1 MGDDALL
8 SHYSSYDELR
18 EASQRHVVKSMGD
31 EPIGVA
37 KAQGVRVTAADGKEY
52 LDAIS
57 GEWVVN
63 LGYNHPR
70 IREAV
75 NAQLDNAEYTTP
87 VWESESRTRLAEK
100 LAELAPGDLSKTLYA
115 LSGGE
120 AVEGAMH
127 MAMRTTGGT
136 DFVCLDG
143 AFHGRTFGTIP
154 LSYIYPGM
162 YEGSNK
168 GLDSYLKRQI
178 KVPQYYCYRCP
189 LNLERETC
197 GLACAE
203 LIDWSLERAHTH
215 KPAGV
220 IVETFQAN
228 GGMVP
233 APDGYMERVA
243 EICDDRDVPLIVDEV
258 QGALCRCGPIFASE
272 NYDIE
277 PDMIVLGKAIGG
289 GFPVSA
295 TIATPEYAN
304 LADWEYGFTMSGH
317 PVSCAAAIAML
328 EVMEEEDLPSHSR
341 EMGEM
346 IVARLEELQEHS
358 DMIGDVRGQ
367 GLMIGIE
374 LVEDKTTREPAFR
387 KAAQVVAACF
397 ERGLMVGRTGPVFG
411 ENGNTLKLKPAVN
424 ATREELLEMLEIFE
438 AALADVERAP

>member
-1 MGDDALL
+1 MGEESLL
-8 SHYSSYDELR
+8 RFYGSYEELR
-18 EASQRHVVKSMGD
+18 EVSRRYVLKSMGD
-31 EPIGVA
+31 EPIGIA
-37 KAQGVRVTAADGKEY
+37 KAQGVWVTAADGREY

-63 LGYNHPR
+63 LGYNHPK
-70 IREAV
+70 IRAAV
-75 NAQLDNAEYTTP
+75 LEQIGNTEYTTP
-87 VWESESRTRLAEK
+87 VWESETRTRLAEK
-100 LAELAPGDLSKTLYA
+100 LAALAPGDLSKTLYA

-127 MAMRTTGGT
+127 MAMRTTEGT

-154 LSYIYPGM
+154 LSYVYPGM

-178 KVPQYYCYRCP
+178 RVPQYYCYRCP
-189 LNLERETC
+189 LNLERERC

-228 GGMVP
+228 GGMIP

-243 EICDDRDVPLIVDEV
+243 EICKDREVPLIVDEV
-258 QGALCRCGPIFASE
+258 QGAFCRCGPMFASE

-295 TIATPEYAN
+295 TLATPEYAN
-304 LADWEYGFTMSGH
+304 LAAWEYGFTMSGH
-317 PVSCAAAIAML
+317 PVSCAAAIAMI
-328 EVMEEEDLPSHSR
+328 EVMEEEDLPAHAQ
-341 EMGEM
+341 EMGAI
-346 IVARLEELQEHS
+346 IVDRLRDLQERS
-358 DMIGDVRGQ
+358 GFIGDVRGQ

-374 LVEDKTTREPAFR
+374 LVEDETTREPAFE
-387 KAAQVVAACF
+387 KAAEVVQAALD
-397 ERGLMVGRTGPVFG
+397 RGLMVGRTGPVFG
-411 ENGNTLKLKPAVN
+411 NLGNTIKLKPAVN
-424 ATREELLEMLEIFE
+424 STRDELMEMVDRFE
-438 AALADVERAP
+438 AALTDAGAMS

>member
-1 MGDDALL
+1 
-8 SHYSSYDELR
+8 
-18 EASQRHVVKSMGD
+18 
-31 EPIGVA
+31 
-37 KAQGVRVTAADGKEY
+37 
-52 LDAIS
+52 
-57 GEWVVN
+57 
-63 LGYNHPR
+63 
-70 IREAV
+70 
-75 NAQLDNAEYTTP
+75 
-87 VWESESRTRLAEK
+87 
-100 LAELAPGDLSKTLYA
+100 
-115 LSGGE
+115 
-120 AVEGAMH
+120 MH

-168 GLDSYLKRQI
+168 GLDSYLKRQM

-189 LNLERETC
+189 LNMERETC

-203 LIDWSLERAHTH
+203 LIDWTLERAHTH

-220 IVETFQAN
+220 LVETFQAN

-243 EICDDRDVPLIVDEV
+243 AICKDRDVPLIVDEV

-272 NYDIE
+272 DYDIE

-304 LADWEYGFTMSGH
+304 LNEWEYGFTMSGH
-317 PVSCAAAIAML
+317 PVSCAAAVAML
-328 EVMEEEDLPSHSR
+328 DVMVEDDLPTHSR
-341 EMGEM
+341 EMG
-346 IVARLEELQEHS
+346 VKLVDRLRALQEQS
-358 DMIGDVRGQ
+358 DMIGDIRGR

-374 LVEDKTTREPAFR
+374 LVEDRTTKEPAFD
-387 KAAQVVAACF
+387 KTADAVAACF

-411 ENGNTLKLKPAVN
+411 NNGNTLKLKPAVN
-424 ATREELLEMLEIFE
+424 STEDELMEMLDRFE
-438 AALADVERAP
+438 TGLRDVEVVR